1 MNHHDALAALSS
13 AAGWRKSTR
22 SQQAN
27 ACVEVT
33 DQVPG
38 WIGVRDSKLGARS
51 PLLAFPEIEWTA
63 MLAAARNGEFDL

>member
-1 MNHHDALAALSS
+1 MKHHDTLAALNS

-38 WIGVRDSKLGARS
+38 WIRHGASGSRCGARRHPARRCNS
-51 PLLAFPEIEWTA
+51 PAET
-63 MLAAARNGEFDL
+63 